1 MNVMLPMAAHCS
13 KRVRILEI
21 FGVVAAFLAA
31 CLVCLSAAA
40 AGASTAPVVSEDV
53 PPQSADPSAPY
64 VTESSTRSSQLKLL
78 LNKSIVLETRTPY
91 KRVSVSQ
98 PDIADVNLLGAGKL
112 LVTGKKAG
120 VTQIIVWDD
129 GERAQVIDVSVQVDV
144 VGLQEQFK
152 KMFTGVKVDISA
164 NGSEVILRGNV
175 PSLDTA
181 QQMLEV
187 AKPFGTAVHDF
198 LEISGGQQVL
208 LEVRFAEVSRT
219 ATDALGI
226 NAGMTDAASFFGS
239 NVGGINPFGT
249 LQGAAGG
256 GQSLTSPS
264 PGAGVTLFGQGKAG
278 NSTFQYFIQ
287 ALRTNNLL
295 RVLAEPNLIAI
306 SGQEA
311 SFLAGGTIPIP
322 ISQGGTGTGAAISV
336 VQEEYG
342 VKLKFVPVILGD
354 GHIRL
359 KVSPEVSDLDYANGI
374 QMNGFIIPGFTERK
388 VTTTVELADG
398 QSFAI
403 AGLLNTSIATNKDV
417 TPFLGDLPVI
427 GPVFRTVSYSKKETE
442 MVVLVTAHLVEP
454 LNPAD
459 VAKLPGEQWREP
471 TENELFFNQDIGG
484 PVRVRDTEKNRN
496 HHTPLFH
503 GAYGF
508 QQVGEP
514 GNGVAQVPHAP
525 TSLANTGRD

>member
-1 MNVMLPMAAHCS
+1 MFPIAAHPL

-21 FGVVAAFLAA
+21 LGILAAFTAA
-31 CLVCLSAAA
+31 SLVCLSAAA
-40 AGASTAPVVSEDV
+40 AGAATEPVFSEDM
-53 PPQSADPSAPY
+53 PAQSADPSAPY
-64 VTESSTRSSQLKLL
+64 VRESKTHSSQLNLL

-98 PDIADVNLLGAGKL
+98 PEIADVNLLGTGKI

-120 VTQIIVWDD
+120 MTQMIVWDD

-144 VGLQEQFK
+144 VGLQGQLK
-152 KMFTGVKVDISA
+152 KIFPATKVDISA

-175 PSLDTA
+175 SSLEIA
-181 QQMLEV
+181 QQMLEI
-187 AKPFGTAVHDF
+187 AKPYGSLVHDF
-198 LEISGGQQVL
+198 LEVSGGQQVL

-226 NAGMTDAASFFGS
+226 NAGLADGTSFFGD
-239 NVGGINPFGT
+239 NVGGINPLGT
-249 LQGAAGG
+249 LQNATGG

-278 NSTFQYFIQ
+278 NTTFQYFVQ

-295 RVLAEPNLIAI
+295 RVLAEPNLKVV

-311 SFLAGGTIPIP
+311 SFLAGGTVPIP
-322 ISQGGTGTGAAISV
+322 VSQGGTGSGAAISV

-354 GHIRL
+354 GRIRL
-359 KVSPEVSDLDYANGI
+359 KVSPEVSDLDYANGV
-374 QMNGFIIPGFTERK
+374 NFGGFVIPGFTQRK
-388 VTTTVELADG
+388 VTTTIELADG
-398 QSFAI
+398 QSFAL

-427 GPVFRTVSYSKKETE
+427 GPMFRTVSYSKKETE
-442 MVVLVTAHLVEP
+442 MVVLVTVHLVEP
-454 LNPAD
+454 LNPVD
-459 VAKLPGEQWREP
+459 IPKLPGEEWREP

-484 PVRVRDTEKNRN
+484 PVHHADLKAKGG
-496 HHTPLFH
+496 HTPMYH
-503 GAYGF
+503 GEFGF
-508 QQVGEP
+508 QEVGKP
-514 GNGVAQVPHAP
+514 ATGMASVPPPPA
-525 TSLANTGRD
+525 SLANTGRD

>member
-1 MNVMLPMAAHCS
+1 MNLMLPMAAHCS
-13 KRVRILEI
+13 KRVRILETL
-21 FGVVAAFLAA
+21 GVVAAFLAA

-40 AGASTAPVVSEDV
+40 AGSTTAPVVSEDV

-78 LNKSIVLETRTPY
+78 LNKSVVLETRTPY

-152 KMFTGVKVDISA
+152 KMFAGVKVDISA

-175 PSLDTA
+175 PSLDMA

-187 AKPFGTAVHDF
+187 AKPYGASVHDF

-226 NAGMTDAASFFGS
+226 NAGMSDAVSFFGD
-239 NVGGINPFGT
+239 NIGGVNPFGIQQST
-249 LQGAAGG
+249 SGG
-256 GQSLTSPS
+256 GQTFSSSS

-287 ALRTNNLL
+287 ALRSNNLM

-322 ISQGGTGTGAAISV
+322 ISQGGTGSGAAISV

-354 GHIRL
+354 GRIRL
-359 KVSPEVSDLDYANGI
+359 KVSPEVSDLDYANGV
-374 QMNGFIIPGFTERK
+374 NFSGFIIPGFTERK

-403 AGLLNTSIATNKDV
+403 AGLLNTTIATNKDV

-471 TENELFFNQDIGG
+471 TENELFFKQDLGG
-484 PVRVRDTEKNRN
+484 EVKVTATDKNKNRR
-496 HHTPLFH
+496 TPLFH
-503 GAYGF
+503 GEYGF

-525 TSLANTGRD
+525 ASLANTGRD